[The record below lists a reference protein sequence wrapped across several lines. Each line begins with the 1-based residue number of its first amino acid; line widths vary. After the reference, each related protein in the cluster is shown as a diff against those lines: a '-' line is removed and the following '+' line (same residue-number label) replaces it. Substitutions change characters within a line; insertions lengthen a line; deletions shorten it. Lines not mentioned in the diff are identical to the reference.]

1 MHLPSGPKSEWDS
14 LETTAIRKAHLS
26 SVLKALTF
34 YTYILD
40 GYAFHG
46 LTEDIIKQSLL
57 ILQKQDKCEI
67 IGEDGVKFF

>member
-1 MHLPSGPKSEWDS
+1 MGQFRDDSNPEGAPLFSIKSVD
-14 LETTAIRKAHLS
+14 LL
-26 SVLKALTF
+26 